1 MGKIISF
8 ANQKGGVGKTTTCI
22 NLAAYVSAMGKKVL
36 VLDLDPQ
43 GNATSGLGIE
53 KEKDL
58 KTIYDLIS
66 GDTNIEDVIEPFLLQ
81 EGYLKRTARGRI
93 ATEKAYQVLNIKR
106 ENTLF

>member
-1 MGKIISF
+1 M
-8 ANQKGGVGKTTTCI
+8 
-22 NLAAYVSAMGKKVL
+22 

-66 GDTNIEDVIEPFLLQ
+66 GDTNIEDVIKPTIVENLDIIPSTVDLAGAEIEMVQ
-81 EGYLKRTARGRI
+81 MPQR
-93 ATEKAYQVLNIKR
+93 EKLSKAFWNLSKTIMISS
-106 ENTLF
+106 